1 MQSAG
6 YFRDQ
11 ATLCLE
17 IARHISNLQ
26 AVENLRASA
35 ARHLVKAD
43 DVEKRRAG
51 HRSISPAAER
61 SNVSDV
67 AAEKQGSHGEQMRAK
82 ERIDE
87 QELLRRGRRPLLSAS
102 RHGTGENVRVA
113 AGWNNIS
120 RDRAARCE
128 VQGSLPLLSL
138 ACFVLLAHHDGKS
151 I

>member
-1 MQSAG
+1 MNDAQPPPHGSQQVMQSAG

-51 HRSISPAAER
+51 HRSISPAAVER
-61 SNVSDV
+61 SKVSDV
-67 AAEKQGSHGEQMRAK
+67 AREKQGSHGELG
-82 ERIDE
+82 DE
-87 QELLRRGRRPLLSAS
+87 SQGEGR
-102 RHGTGENVRVA
+102 
-113 AGWNNIS
+113 
-120 RDRAARCE
+120 
-128 VQGSLPLLSL
+128 
-138 ACFVLLAHHDGKS
+138 
-151 I
+151 

>member
-1 MQSAG
+1 MNDAQPPPHGSQQFVQSAG

-51 HRSISPAAER
+51 HRSISPAAETIKR
-61 SNVSDV
+61 
-67 AAEKQGSHGEQMRAK
+67 
-82 ERIDE
+82 
-87 QELLRRGRRPLLSAS
+87 L
-102 RHGTGENVRVA
+102 
-113 AGWNNIS
+113 
-120 RDRAARCE
+120 
-128 VQGSLPLLSL
+128 
-138 ACFVLLAHHDGKS
+138 
-151 I
+151 